1 MRLHAIRKVTPN
13 KIRTITP
20 KSPPL
25 RALTTSKITLIGT
38 VMTIIRVEMANPA
51 IYLEAG

>member
-13 KIRTITP
+13 KIRTKTA
-20 KSPPL
+20 KSPPP
-25 RALTTSKITLIGT
+25 RALTASKNTLIGT

-51 IYLEAG
+51 RYLEAG

>member
-13 KIRTITP
+13 KIRNKTA
-20 KSPPL
+20 KSPPP
-25 RALTTSKITLIGT
+25 REHTSKNTLIGT

-51 IYLEAG
+51 RYLEAG